1 MINNFSILKKLFYI
15 TNLKMKILKDK
26 KIKTIVETIILLIVL
41 LVACIVFRNIQKNI
55 FFYPRNDKSSHE
67 QLQKNSDFEEVNII
81 SDGKNLNGWLYH
93 NNPKWTKSPLVIY
106 FAGNAQNSSNTMAY
120 FLDLWIFD
128 YFEWYN
134 VLMVDYP
141 EYGYSEWTIWEQA
154 MFKAAMAVYEW
165 AVNQPDI
172 DESNI
177 VIMWYSI
184 WTGVAT
190 YCASMNKVNGLILI
204 APYDQA
210 LSLYNNAINIFHGP
224 LKLLAKYKFDSLS
237 YSENID
243 TEVQVITSYD
253 DEVIN
258 YEFSENLSNHF
269 KNHKDIIILDN
280 NVRHSDYF
288 SQRSVLNTIKEYLSE
303 RL

>member
-1 MINNFSILKKLFYI
+1 MKKVILHYEHH
-15 TNLKMKILKDK
+15 KMKIFKNK
-26 KIKTIVETIILLIVL
+26 KTKTIVETIILLIVL
-41 LVACIVFRNIQKNI
+41 FIGCQLFRYIQKYI
-55 FFYPRNDKSSHE
+55 FFYPWNDVSSYE
-67 QLQKNSDFEEVNII
+67 QLQKNSDFEEVNIV

-93 NNPKWTKSPLVIY
+93 NNLKWEKSPLVIY

-141 EYGYSEWTIWEQA
+141 EYGYSEWTIWEDA
-154 MFKAAMAVYEW
+154 MFKAANDIYNRAIT
-165 AVNQPDI
+165 QPDI
-172 DESNI
+172 DAENI
-177 VIMWYSI
+177 VIIGYSI
-184 WTGVAT
+184 GTGIAT
-190 YCASMNKVNGLILI
+190 YCASIHKVNGLILI

-210 LSLYNNAINIFHGP
+210 LSLYNNAINMFHGP

-269 KNHKDIIILDN
+269 KNHKDIIILNN
-280 NVRHSDYF
+280 NVKHSDYF
-288 SQRSVLNTIKEYLSE
+288 SQNIVLNTIKEYLSE

>member
-1 MINNFSILKKLFYI
+1 MKLFK
-15 TNLKMKILKDK
+15 NK
-26 KIKTIVETIILLIVL
+26 KTKTIAETIILLIVL
-41 LVACIVFRNIQKNI
+41 FIWCLVFRHIQRYI
-55 FFYPRNDKSSHE
+55 FFYPWNDTSSYE
-67 QLQKNSDFEEVNII
+67 QLQKNSDFEEVNIVN
-81 SDGKNLNGWLYH
+81 DGKNLNGWLYH
-93 NNPKWTKSPLVIY
+93 NNLKWEKSPLVIY
-106 FAGNAQNSSNTMAY
+106 FAGNAQNSSNTMTY

-141 EYGYSEWTIWEQA
+141 EYGYSEWTIWEDA
-154 MFKAAMAVYEW
+154 MFKAANDIYNRAIT
-165 AVNQPDI
+165 QPDI
-172 DESNI
+172 DAENI
-177 VIMWYSI
+177 VIIGYSI
-184 WTGVAT
+184 GTGIAT
-190 YCASMNKVNGLILI
+190 YCASIHKVNGLILI

-237 YSENID
+237 YSKNID

-280 NVRHSDYF
+280 NVKHSDYF
-288 SQRSVLNTIKEYLSE
+288 SQSIVLNTIKEYLSE